1 MRVSL
6 LRRFHGFA
14 LALLL
19 SASGSAHAGL
29 VDAIEYYDASL
40 DHYFVTTLQNEINAL
55 DGGQFPG
62 WQRTGLSFQVYD
74 ASTALFGVVPVCR
87 FYGVPAAGLD
97 SHFYSASVTECNLVK
112 QRYPGAWMLESD
124 NVFEVFL
131 PDVATGQCSAGS
143 IPIYRAWNNRVDS
156 NHRYTTD
163 PATQQAMIAQGYLAE
178 GYGPPAMPTAMCS
191 PGGSPGNGAPVCA
204 PFASDPAPYVGTTIT
219 LFAHCTG
226 NPTSFIWTGCTSTTG
241 QCPATASISGMQ
253 TYTVVAG
260 NASGTSAPA
269 SISVTWKNV
278 PPPPVC
284 SLFVTA
290 NSDLPAVGNSALL
303 TASCNGNPSG
313 YSWSG
318 CASTSN
324 HLCYANSAA
333 AGVQTYSI
341 SASNAGGTGPPAY
354 ASVNWQASPSPP
366 PGLCSQY
373 PSFLYTDEGWSNA
386 TIASRDFVDDPGF
399 AWNGVW
405 VVKLTIPASAAG
417 TRTGRIGVVEYGG
430 PPTPREVTLSRVP
443 CDFRAVDPSGNN
455 GPLLRGE
462 GIGPTDYIVLGAS
475 AGGATGLTP
484 GDVYYYNVRNWQF
497 ETSSIS
503 CDPVIKRCEA
513 LVTIVVPH

>member
-1 MRVSL
+1 MRISL
-6 LRRFHGFA
+6 LRHLRGFA

-19 SASGSAHAGL
+19 SASGSAHAAL
-29 VDAIEYYDASL
+29 VDAIEYYDASS
-40 DHYFVTTLQNEINAL
+40 DHYFVTAMQAEINAL

-62 WQRTGLSFQVYD
+62 WQRTGLSFQVYG
-74 ASTALFGVVPVCR
+74 ASTALFGIVPVCR
-87 FYGVPAAGLD
+87 FLGLPAAGLD
-97 SHFYSASVTECNLVK
+97 SHFYSASVAECDAVK
-112 QRYPGAWMLESD
+112 QKFAAAWMLESD

-131 PDVATGQCSAGS
+131 PNFTTGQCPAGS

-163 PATQQAMIAQGYLAE
+163 PAAQQAMLAKGYIAE
-178 GYGPPAMPTAMCS
+178 GYGPAAMPTAMCS
-191 PGGSPGNGAPVCA
+191 PGGSSGNGAPVCA

-303 TASCNGNPSG
+303 TASCNGHPSG

-324 HLCYANSAA
+324 LCYANSAA
-333 AGVQTYSI
+333 AGVQTYSV
-341 SASNAGGTGPPAY
+341 SGSNAGGAGPPAY
-354 ASVNWQASPSPP
+354 ASVNWQASPSAP

-405 VVKLTIPASAAG
+405 VVKLTIPASATG

-475 AGGATGLTP
+475 SGGATGLTP

-503 CDPVIKRCEA
+503 CDPAIKRCEA